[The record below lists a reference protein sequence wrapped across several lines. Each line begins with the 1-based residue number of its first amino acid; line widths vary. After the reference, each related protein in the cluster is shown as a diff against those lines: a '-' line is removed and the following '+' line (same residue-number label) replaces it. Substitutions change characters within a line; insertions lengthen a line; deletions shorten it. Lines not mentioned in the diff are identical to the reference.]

1 MAQTIRVIPPKPSVV
16 LALALLCA
24 FVGIHP
30 DAARAVYQTVNVV
43 ASPPLSVQLT
53 GAGATACPTAP
64 SGSGACKVHVENTPT
79 VNQGTSPWVVN
90 TPAPFSGL
98 VTQGT
103 SPWIVNTPAPFS
115 GLVTQG
121 TSPWIVNTPAPF
133 SGLVT
138 QGTSPWVVT
147 TPAPFNGV
155 VSGTVSIGNF
165 PATQPVSLAS
175 ANRCASETPV
185 AASFNLLAANTQ
197 IITGTASTTTICG
210 LYIDNVVATTSTQL
224 TQGTG
229 TVCGTGNSL
238 IFPQYTGVIG
248 SVILGFAGQQ
258 IITTIPPNTNVCA
271 FVGGAG
277 ANASIHIAYVVP

>member
-103 SPWIVNTPAPFS
+103 SPW
-115 GLVTQG
+115 
-121 TSPWIVNTPAPF
+121 
-133 SGLVT
+133 
-138 QGTSPWVVT
+138 VVT

-155 VSGTVSIGNF
+155 VSGTVSVGNF

-175 ANRCASETPV
+175 ANRCASETP
-185 AASFNLLAANTQ
+185 ASASFNLLATNTQ